1 MGIVGGGVN
10 VARGVK
16 QDKVRGVKQDIVQRV
31 KQDIARC
38 PKVMGCHA
46 KCA

>member
-10 VARGVK
+10 IARGVK
-16 QDKVRGVKQDIVQRV
+16 QDKVWGV